1 MKSLSI
7 DLEDGVGA
15 QDHVGTVVTN
25 AVTKNERE
33 MRTMGH
39 EEALRA
45 YRQVDTLRA
54 LESASPHRLVLML
67 MDGAERA
74 VACARGH
81 LMRSEPGLKGGQ
93 IGRAITL
100 IEGLRSGLD
109 HARGGEIA
117 ANLDALYLYLEQRLL
132 LANLEDRVDYLDEVM
147 ALLRQ
152 IRIAWEAIAPQS
164 APDGA
169 GRAMPAPANP

>member
-1 MKSLSI
+1 
-7 DLEDGVGA
+7 
-15 QDHVGTVVTN
+15 
-25 AVTKNERE
+25 
-33 MRTMGH
+33 MGN

-67 MDGAERA
+67 MEGAERA
-74 VACARGH
+74 IACARGH
-81 LMRSEPGLKGGQ
+81 LLRSEVGPKGVQ

-109 HARGGEIA
+109 PLRGGEIA
-117 ANLDALYLYLEQRLL
+117 ANLDALYRYIQERLL
-132 LANLEDRVDYLDEVM
+132 MANLDSRAELLDEVA

-152 IRIAWEAIAPQS
+152 IRSAWAAIDPQIHPGAAGVQAEPVPAAP
-164 APDGA
+164 
-169 GRAMPAPANP
+169 

>member
-1 MKSLSI
+1 
-7 DLEDGVGA
+7 
-15 QDHVGTVVTN
+15 
-25 AVTKNERE
+25 
-33 MRTMGH
+33 MGN

-74 VACARGH
+74 IACARGH
-81 LMRSEPGLKGGQ
+81 LLRAEVGPKGIQ

-100 IEGLRSGLD
+100 IEGLRSGLN
-109 HARGGEIA
+109 HAQGGEIA
-117 ANLDALYLYLEQRLL
+117 ANLDALYRYIQERLL
-132 LANLEDRVDYLDEVM
+132 MANLDSRAELLDEAA

-152 IRIAWEAIAPQS
+152 VRSAWEAIDPRIQPGATAARVES
-164 APDGA
+164 APA
-169 GRAMPAPANP
+169 IP

>member
-1 MKSLSI
+1 
-7 DLEDGVGA
+7 
-15 QDHVGTVVTN
+15 
-25 AVTKNERE
+25 
-33 MRTMGH
+33 MGH

-74 VACARGH
+74 IACARGH
-81 LMRSEPGLKGGQ
+81 LMRGEPGPKGVQ

-109 HARGGEIA
+109 HAQGGEIA
-117 ANLDALYLYLEQRLL
+117 GNLDALYLYLQQRLL
-132 LANLEDRVDYLDEVM
+132 VANLDGRVDLLDEVTV
-147 ALLRQ
+147 LLRQ
-152 IRIAWEAIAPQS
+152 IRSAWEAIDPQLQPGATATRAES
-164 APDGA
+164 APA
-169 GRAMPAPANP
+169 IP

>member
-1 MKSLSI
+1 
-7 DLEDGVGA
+7 
-15 QDHVGTVVTN
+15 
-25 AVTKNERE
+25 
-33 MRTMGH
+33 MGH

-74 VACARGH
+74 IACARGH
-81 LMRSEPGLKGGQ
+81 LMRSEPGPKGVQ

-109 HARGGEIA
+109 HAQGGEIA
-117 ANLDALYLYLEQRLL
+117 GNLDALYLYLQQRLL
-132 LANLEDRVDYLDEVM
+132 LANLDGRVDLLDEVTV
-147 ALLRQ
+147 LLRQ
-152 IRIAWEAIAPQS
+152 IRSAWEAIDPQIQPGATATRAES
-164 APDGA
+164 APA
-169 GRAMPAPANP
+169 IP